1 MKKFVFIF
9 FISIFS
15 LSAQTNTLNGVDK
28 IIYSYSNIN
37 SIEELTR
44 RIDYDFKTDIEKT
57 RAAFTW
63 IALNISYENKNPNLI
78 EANKVYWVFS
88 DDDLKRKI
96 KKENDKVARNTFRNK
111 TAVCKGYAFLF
122 HKICTQ
128 LKIKNKLVKG
138 YVKINAEEIGHVP
151 VNKNHVWNAVQIN
164 NEWLFLD
171 ATWGSGISENGVWK
185 QKLDTSYFNV
195 SKKTLRLTHYP
206 SEQYWIEYLGQ
217 KPLKDFCFQPI
228 QTTVFT
234 NSNATLVLPNQ
245 GIIKTIKNKNI
256 NLKIQ
261 NLKPNTQVL
270 YKYGNSNKVKSARQS
285 FSKLITSINLKGTN
299 RNNYLHIYFNN
310 SLALSY
316 KVEVE

>member
-1 MKKFVFIF
+1 MKKLVFIF
-9 FISIFS
+9 FTSIFS

-44 RIDYDFKTDIEKT
+44 RIDYDFKTDTEKT

-122 HKICTQ
+122 HEICTQ

-171 ATWGSGISENGVWK
+171 ATWASGSTENGVWK

-234 NSNATLVLPNQ
+234 NSNAILVLPNQ
-245 GIIKTIKNKNI
+245 GIIKTIKNRNI

-270 YKYGNSNKVKSARQS
+270 YKYGNSKKVKSARQS
-285 FSKLITSINLKGTN
+285 SNKLITSINLKGTN